1 MAKKNQLVEA
11 KNPPEKKKKE
21 SQTSAPEQIQIFEE
35 LERKKKVK
43 LSIVSYA
50 IGVCAVLLL
59 GAVYCPL
66 GGERRLVHGDLRF
79 HFGTVLL
86 GGGVLARTDD
96 LQRLVHKKD
105 RSG

>member
-59 GAVYCPL
+59 G
-66 GGERRLVHGDLRF
+66 
-79 HFGTVLL
+79 
-86 GGGVLARTDD
+86 GGVLARTDD

>member
-43 LSIVSYA
+43 LSIGS
-50 IGVCAVLLL
+50 
-59 GAVYCPL
+59 
-66 GGERRLVHGDLRF
+66 
-79 HFGTVLL
+79 
-86 GGGVLARTDD
+86 
-96 LQRLVHKKD
+96 
-105 RSG
+105 

>member
-59 GAVYCPL
+59 VLFIARWAGSDAWFTVIC
-66 GGERRLVHGDLRF
+66 DF
-79 HFGTVLL
+79 TFGTVLL
-86 GGGVLARTDD
+86 GGGCPCPHCE

>member
-59 GAVYCPL
+59 VLFIARWAGSDAWFTVMGNVNAVAVAALADCSPGRRCPCP
-66 GGERRLVHGDLRF
+66 H
-79 HFGTVLL
+79 
-86 GGGVLARTDD
+86 
-96 LQRLVHKKD
+96 
-105 RSG
+105 